1 MFPFFY
7 GIRFYGRRRLW
18 DSRHLRFLPRR
29 GRSLLRFI
37 PSFVQL
43 DDRLSDLH
51 VIALPNEE
59 AGDSSSGG
67 RRHGHGGFFGLQ
79 LDERL
84 SLAHLIALAHQQLD
98 HVAAFDTFRKKWEID
113 FHVIFLTF

>member
-1 MFPFFY
+1 VFRLCH
-7 GIRFYGRRRLW
+7 GNRFYGRWRLW
-18 DSRHLRFLPRR
+18 DSRHLHFLQRR
-29 GRSLLRFI
+29 GRSPLRLT

-51 VIALPNEE
+51 VIALTNEE
-59 AGDSSSGG
+59 AGNSSSGG

-98 HVAAFDTFRKKWEID
+98 NVAAFDTFRKKWELD
-113 FHVIFLTF
+113 VHVIFLKF